1 MWHVATVLALPL
13 LSLLAGLASLYI
25 DPQREPGKK
34 WILVG
39 LLLLGTAGSFVG
51 GLSDDQE
58 KQENSASIRRQIEDI
73 HTLTEMTKGVSVKQ
87 DAILSAMKKNGFS
100 PVLVDAVSQSLSA
113 DSARSAILPA
123 VLHSGSS
130 GKVTVIYYPKNVDGP
145 VVINALKQGG
155 FQVVSGNGNPKN
167 AALATNAI
175 WVGDKVSLEQAK
187 FVALT
192 LVRAGVGIVAVR
204 TFKASTP
211 AKDYRIEVGTDGTLH
226 GPPLTVDQINSMTNI
241 LRNTSEAKDLAT

>member
-34 WILVG
+34 WILVA

-58 KQENSASIRRQIEDI
+58 KQENSASIRKQIDSI
-73 HTLTEMTKGVSVKQ
+73 AILTQMTKGVSTGVG
-87 DAILSAMKKNGFS
+87 DILKELRKSGNTT
-100 PVLVDAVSQSLSA
+100 LVDAVSQSLSA

-123 VLHSGSS
+123 VLHSGAS
-130 GKVTVIYYPKNVDGP
+130 GKVTVTYYPKNVDGP
-145 VVINALKQGG
+145 VVINALKQGDL
-155 FQVVSGNGNPKN
+155 QVVSGNGNPKN

-204 TFKASTP
+204 TFKNSTP

-226 GPPLTVDQINSMTNI
+226 GAPLTVDQIDAMTSI
-241 LRNTSEAKDLAT
+241 PRNTSEAQDLAN